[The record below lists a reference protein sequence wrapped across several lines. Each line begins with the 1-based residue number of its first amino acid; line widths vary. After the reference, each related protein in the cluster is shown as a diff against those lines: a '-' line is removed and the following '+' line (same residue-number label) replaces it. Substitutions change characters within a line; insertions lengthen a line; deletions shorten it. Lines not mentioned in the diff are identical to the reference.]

1 MKILQKAKKLLAFV
15 LASIMLLS
23 LVACGNHQQ
32 LLPGQNGVVQ
42 NPNASVKLKIVAA
55 DFGYG
60 TNWLKAIAQVYMS
73 QNRDV
78 SITIEGTP
86 IPHQLLS
93 QIQGGL
99 DSYDI
104 FLGTSPLGGLGED
117 GYFVC
122 IDDVVNSA
130 PAGEE
135 KTVKEK
141 LGSLD
146 SAMIYNDHYYS
157 LPYVNSPTG
166 MVVNHDTMKALYGNN
181 YKLPNTTDEFLAMGK
196 EIAGKG
202 AYPYMDSISYTDMM
216 MEVWWNQYDAVG
228 YQNYWKGVYI
238 DENGQEQKAANGES
252 LDQPGKLEAY
262 KLAQTLLN
270 PKYGYN
276 HQYATTM
283 DFAEAQLAF
292 LGQGYGGIDNKLIAF
307 MPNGAWLENEM
318 EMVLAEYPAN
328 FEMFRVPVI
337 SSIINV
343 LPDKSVADD
352 AELSA
357 LITAIDAGSTAL
369 SGTGYE
375 VTQKDFAR
383 VKEARFY
390 VGQNSTA
397 HEIGIVSTCKNVD
410 AAKDF
415 LLFMTSNQASS
426 VAGRE
431 LSGVALPFGYLPSSE
446 DGYEI
451 SAYVQSANRLCEG
464 ATFICHGSTVLTDNG
479 LSISKLVGQSLCA
492 ALRTGE
498 KTAEQ
503 IYQDDIAGFKNDWKY
518 MLGL

>member
-1 MKILQKAKKLLAFV
+1 MKIMRNAKKLLALM
-15 LASIMLLS
+15 LAMIMLLS
-23 LVACGNHQQ
+23 LAACGGAGNQGQQ
-32 LLPGQNGVVQ
+32 GGTNQSAG
-42 NPNASVKLKIVAA
+42 ASVKLKIVAA

-73 QNRDV
+73 QNRNV
-78 SITIEGTP
+78 SIQIEGTP

-99 DSYDI
+99 DAYDI

-122 IDDVVNSA
+122 IDDVVNA
-130 PAGEE
+130 TCEGEE
-135 KTVKEK
+135 KTVLEK
-141 LGSLD
+141 LGTL
-146 SAMIYNDHYYS
+146 AEGMVYYDHYYS

-166 MVVNHDTMKALYGNN
+166 MVVNHDTMKALYGDN

-196 EIAGKG
+196 DIAGMG
-202 AYPYMDSISYTDMM
+202 AYPYMDSISYTDML

-238 DENGQEQKAANGES
+238 DENGQEQKAAKGES

-375 VTQKDFAR
+375 VTQKDFDR

-410 AAKDF
+410 VAKDF

-431 LSGVALPFGYLPSSE
+431 LAGVALPFGYLPSSE

-503 IYQDDIAGFKNDWKY
+503 IYQDDIAGFTNDWKY
-518 MLGL
+518 MLGQ

>member
-1 MKILQKAKKLLAFV
+1 MKILRKAKKLLALM
-15 LASIMLLS
+15 LAMIMLLS
-23 LVACGNHQQ
+23 LAACGGAGNQGQQ
-32 LLPGQNGVVQ
+32 GGTNQSTG
-42 NPNASVKLKIVAA
+42 ASVKLKIVAA

-73 QNRDV
+73 QNRNV
-78 SITIEGTP
+78 SIQIEGTP

-99 DSYDI
+99 DAYDI

-122 IDDVVNSA
+122 IDDVVNA
-130 PAGEE
+130 TCEGEE
-135 KTVKEK
+135 KTVLEK
-141 LGSLD
+141 LGTL
-146 SAMIYNDHYYS
+146 AEGMVYYDHYYS

-166 MVVNHDTMKALYGNN
+166 MVVNHDTMKALYGDN

-196 EIAGKG
+196 DIAGKG
-202 AYPYMDSISYTDMM
+202 AYPYMDSISYTDML

-238 DENGQEQKAANGES
+238 DENGQEQKALNGES

-318 EMVLAEYPAN
+318 EMVLAEYPAD

-375 VTQKDFAR
+375 VTQKDFDR

-410 AAKDF
+410 VAKDF

-431 LSGVALPFGYLPSSE
+431 LAGVALPFGYLPSSA

-451 SAYVQSANRLCEG
+451 SNYVQSANRLCEG
-464 ATFICHGSTVLTDNG
+464 ATFICHGSSVLTDNG
-479 LSISKLVGQSLCA
+479 LAISKLVGQSLCA

-503 IYQDDIAGFKNDWKY
+503 IYQDDIAGFTNAWKY
-518 MLGL
+518 MLGQ